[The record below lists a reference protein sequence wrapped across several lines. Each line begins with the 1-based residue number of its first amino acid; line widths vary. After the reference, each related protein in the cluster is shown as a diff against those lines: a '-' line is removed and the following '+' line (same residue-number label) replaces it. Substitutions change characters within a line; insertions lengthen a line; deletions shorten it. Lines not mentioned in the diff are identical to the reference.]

1 MTEAKHTPGPWT
13 IDADHDDDWSCYHDD
28 AGTSCAKQIHADGRL
43 VAFAAY
49 HTHKLFGTKKEDA
62 ELQANARLI
71 SAAPEMLEAL
81 NLCRQHMYEHA
92 SNTPDDAF
100 EKLCAAIA
108 KATGN

>member
-1 MTEAKHTPGPWT
+1 MTEAKHTPGPWFVT
-13 IDADHDDDWSCYHDD
+13 GIRTLYVEARIGGGLVQEIAACGPTH
-28 AGTSCAKQIHADGRL
+28 QDGGYGDQQR
-43 VAFAAY
+43 
-49 HTHKLFGTKKEDA
+49 
-62 ELQANARLI
+62 ANARLI